1 MSFNMSDPKIHK
13 SNYNHKV
20 DLFRIR
26 RNHRKE
32 KSRSEAFEEGIEI
45 WGSYYRANPHRFVL
59 DMFGIKLKPFQS
71 ILLWAMMNNYFFMF
85 IGGRGIGKSFLSA
98 IYVTVRCILYPE
110 TKIIITSGIKSQ
122 GVSVLRK
129 IKEEILPK
137 SSIIQRDIIDINTGA
152 QDPRIDFRNGS
163 WIRVVAPNEGARG
176 ARANLLLVDEFILVD
191 KDVIDTVF
199 KKMLTSPRHPKF
211 LDKPE
216 YQGRK
221 DLKERN
227 MQMYLSSA
235 GMKTHWAYETMRSYT
250 KQMLSG
256 ANYFVCHLPYYLGI
270 KEEIYDH
277 DAMREE
283 AQESG
288 FSEMKWAIEMEALWW
303 GETEDAFFK
312 FDDLDMNRQIEQAY
326 YPQDKEILA
335 ITNTPYVPSKM
346 PKEKRILAVDV
357 AAMAGNT
364 NDASVFSLLCLHPK
378 GKRYERQV
386 RYMEDMVGTDFQ
398 TQALRVR
405 QLFKDFNCDYIVLD
419 TKNVGMGIYDN
430 LIIPL
435 HDKVRGDE
443 YDPISCINREDL
455 QERCKYPEAPKVVY
469 AISGTNELNM
479 EIANRMANNLKMGLL
494 RLLIPEQFGREKL
507 LTDKKLKYDKLP
519 ELTREKLAYPFRQ
532 TEYFINEVMNL
543 ETKFTDNTFKLVT
556 TGTARKDRYSS
567 VSYGNYFAG
576 ELERDLSKGTKKKD
590 FKSFGS
596 FRKPKSII

>member
-1 MSFNMSDPKIHK
+1 
-13 SNYNHKV
+13 
-20 DLFRIR
+20 
-26 RNHRKE
+26 
-32 KSRSEAFEEGIEI
+32 
-45 WGSYYRANPHRFVL
+45 
-59 DMFGIKLKPFQS
+59 
-71 ILLWAMMNNYFFMF
+71 
-85 IGGRGIGKSFLSA
+85 
-98 IYVTVRCILYPE
+98 
-110 TKIIITSGIKSQ
+110 
-122 GVSVLRK
+122 
-129 IKEEILPK
+129 
-137 SSIIQRDIIDINTGA
+137 
-152 QDPRIDFRNGS
+152 
-163 WIRVVAPNEGARG
+163 
-176 ARANLLLVDEFILVD
+176 
-191 KDVIDTVF
+191 
-199 KKMLTSPRHPKF
+199 
-211 LDKPE
+211 
-216 YQGRK
+216 
-221 DLKERN
+221 
-227 MQMYLSSA
+227 
-235 GMKTHWAYETMRSYT
+235 
-250 KQMLSG
+250 
-256 ANYFVCHLPYYLGI
+256 
-270 KEEIYDH
+270 
-277 DAMREE
+277 MREE

-576 ELERDLSKGTKKKD
+576 ELDRELSKGTKKRD
-590 FKSFGS
+590 FKSFGA